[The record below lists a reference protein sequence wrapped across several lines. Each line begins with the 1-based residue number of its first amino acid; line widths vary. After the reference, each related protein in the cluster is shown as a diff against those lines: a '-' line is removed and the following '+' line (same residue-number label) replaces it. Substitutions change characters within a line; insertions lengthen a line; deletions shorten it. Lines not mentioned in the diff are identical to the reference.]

1 MAICAS
7 TAGIDMTQ
15 DEIIEIASQV
25 YGECVW
31 HKSALLRLEAFA
43 KLVAAK
49 AIAELESKE
58 PVAHVYLFDHDGKPR
73 VAWHNAKNIKIG
85 DKLYTRPSQL
95 TEERNFCPRCGK
107 RTADLTVI
115 HTCTPP
121 QNIEQDLSEQGR
133 KKSAILGNNIEEM
146 VNNGLPF
153 LTALDTALKVYDHH
167 TPRLHQPQRTWVGL
181 TAEEVRQM
189 CGSVPSMKQA
199 VQEAEAKLKEKNT

>member
-1 MAICAS
+1 MLSIGVVMDS
-7 TAGIDMTQ
+7 KQ
-15 DEIIEIASQV
+15 
-25 YGECVW
+25 
-31 HKSALLRLEAFA
+31 LEAFA

-49 AIAELESKE
+49 AIAELKSQE
-58 PVAHVYLFDHDGKPR
+58 PIAWVAEDVCEGQYIDGRPR
-73 VAWHNAKNIKIG
+73 KIWWECEKG
-85 DKLYTRPSQL
+85 VGTAFYAHPPQR

-167 TPRLHQPQRTWVGL
+167 TPKLHPPQRTWVDL
-181 TAEEVRQM
+181 TRTQMQDVYFEVLKEHRGGHQM
-189 CGSVPSMKQA
+189 QGQLAFGEALQA
-199 VQEAEAKLKEKNT
+199 KIREKNT

>member
-1 MAICAS
+1 
-7 TAGIDMTQ
+7 MTQ
-15 DEIIEIASQV
+15 NEIIEIASQV
-25 YGECVW
+25 YGESIW
-31 HKSALLRLEAFA
+31 HESALLRLESFV

-49 AIAELESKE
+49 AIAELES
-58 PVAHVYLFDHDGKPR
+58 
-73 VAWHNAKNIKIG
+73 
-85 DKLYTRPSQL
+85 Q
-95 TEERNFCPRCGK
+95 ERNFCPRCGK

-181 TAEEVRQM
+181 TDEEIDSYFEDH
-189 CGSVPSMKQA
+189 GWSPSEDYYPVIKA
-199 VQEAEAKLKEKNT
+199 IEAKLKEKNT

>member
-1 MAICAS
+1 
-7 TAGIDMTQ
+7 MTQ
-15 DEIIEIASQV
+15 NEIIEIASQV
-25 YGECVW
+25 YGESIW
-31 HKSALLRLEAFA
+31 HESALLRLESFV

-49 AIAELESKE
+49 AIAELES
-58 PVAHVYLFDHDGKPR
+58 
-73 VAWHNAKNIKIG
+73 
-85 DKLYTRPSQL
+85 Q
-95 TEERNFCPRCGK
+95 ERNFCPRCGK

-181 TAEEVRQM
+181 TDEEIKTICLENGWDSSWQSLRFA
-189 CGSVPSMKQA
+189 QA
-199 VQEAEAKLKEKNT
+199 IEAKLKERNVHSI